1 MHVEIRTLSGVFEG
15 ILIHTLYLRV
25 FHAGNVA
32 QSPDAEFADNMRRVD
47 QSTQQAVHD
56 ETGKHKLA
64 IFRKGLSGWY

>member
-47 QSTQQAVHD
+47 QSTQQAVH
-56 ETGKHKLA
+56 EYFNNIYFITAFL
-64 IFRKGLSGWY
+64 IN

>member
-25 FHAGNVA
+25 FHAGNVP

-47 QSTQQAVHD
+47 QSTQQAVH
-56 ETGKHKLA
+56 EYFNNIYFTTAFL
-64 IFRKGLSGWY
+64 IN